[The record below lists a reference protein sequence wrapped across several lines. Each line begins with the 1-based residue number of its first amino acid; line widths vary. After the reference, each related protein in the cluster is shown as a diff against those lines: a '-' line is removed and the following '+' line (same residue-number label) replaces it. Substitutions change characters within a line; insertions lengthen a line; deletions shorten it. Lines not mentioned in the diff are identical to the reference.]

1 MRIKKTLTSH
11 DVLISAGGT
20 RLTVAELIGRE
31 HHSRPQRSGFSVVRA
46 AFAATLLQ
54 ADGPGRAIPDFKG
67 EIQVR
72 VQTEV
77 LRIAGRFRKA
87 LRWKED
93 RVKIPLKDVVHA
105 QVQGSRVELWL
116 RGPRE
121 NRLQRLALELFTPEA
136 AGELVEWLPD
146 ATPLPQTPSSAR
158 EANPPGGQPRL
169 PKLPALPAARG
180 LWVAVAGGSL
190 VLALMLVV
198 LLMRRGY

>member
-1 MRIKKTLTSH
+1 MRIKKTLTSR
-11 DVLISAGGT
+11 DVLISTGGM
-20 RLTVAELIGRE
+20 RLTVAELIGRGPE
-31 HHSRPQRSGFSVVRA
+31 RQSNAQRSGGLSVVRA
-46 AFAATLLQ
+46 AFAASLLR
-54 ADGPGRAIPDFKG
+54 ADGSGSAIPDFKG

-105 QVQGSRVELWL
+105 RIQGSQVELWL

-136 AGELVEWLPD
+136 AGELVDWLPD
-146 ATPLPQTPSSAR
+146 ATPFPQTPPSAP
-158 EANPPGGQPRL
+158 ETSPPGDP
-169 PKLPALPAARG
+169 PTLPAARG

-190 VLALMLVV
+190 VLALMLMV